1 MQNHKLSLL
10 TFVTSLA
17 IAAVAAWY
25 SIIGLTAI
33 FAAAVIP
40 IIIMGIVLEVGKLV
54 AAAWVYN
61 HWRETSIL
69 LRTYLVSA
77 IVVLMLITSMGIYGF
92 LSKSHIDAG
101 INTGEISVKIERV
114 DNRIKSEQRQID
126 RAEKNILEMD
136 TTLEKT
142 EYGFF
147 DDSRLDERKRQSVER
162 EQLNNII
169 TKSENNIDDLLDKKS
184 EYELEVKNFEVEVGP
199 IKYIAA
205 LIYGDEAKNYLDNTV
220 RYVILL
226 LIFVFDPLAVLLLI
240 SANMSYRKELELYPP
255 EEKGLP
261 INVGKTIR
269 SATTHKGVKKVTKE
283 KDGVKIHFY
292 EEDDGKGWQWLIDL
306 LEWYKNRSILW
317 KYLMNKKVLEMAV
330 HM

>member
-40 IIIMGIVLEVGKLV
+40 IIIMGIVLEIGKLV

-136 TTLEKT
+136 TTLDKT

-169 TKSENNIDDLLDKKS
+169 TKSENSIDDLLDKKS

-240 SANMSYRKELELYPP
+240 SANMSYRKELGLYPP

-261 INVGKTIR
+261 VNVGKTIR

-283 KDGVKIHFY
+283 RDGVKIHFF
-292 EEDDGKGWQWLIDL
+292 EEDDGKG
-306 LEWYKNRSILW
+306 
-317 KYLMNKKVLEMAV
+317 
-330 HM
+330 

>member
-1 MQNHKLSLL
+1 MKNHKLSIL

-40 IIIMGIVLEVGKLV
+40 IIIMGIVLEIGKLV

-77 IVVLMLITSMGIYGF
+77 IIVLMLITSMGIYGF

-101 INTGEISVKIERV
+101 INTSEISVKIERI
-114 DNRIKSEQRQID
+114 DNRIRSEQRQID

-147 DDSRLDERKRQSVER
+147 DDSRLEERKRQSAER
-162 EQLNNII
+162 EQLNSII
-169 TKSENNIDDLLDKKS
+169 TKSENSIDDLLDKKS

-205 LIYGDEAKNYLDNTV
+205 LIYGDEATNYLDNTV

-240 SANMSYRKELELYPP
+240 SANMSYRKELGLYPP

-261 INVGKTIR
+261 VNVGKTIR

-283 KDGVKIHFY
+283 RDGVKIHFF
-292 EEDDGKGWQWLIDL
+292 EEDDGKG
-306 LEWYKNRSILW
+306 
-317 KYLMNKKVLEMAV
+317 
-330 HM
+330 

>member
-1 MQNHKLSLL
+1 M

-33 FAAAVIP
+33 FSAAVIP
-40 IIIMGIVLEVGKLV
+40 IIIMGIVLEIGKLV

-69 LRTYLVSA
+69 LKTYLVSA

-101 INTGEISVKIERV
+101 INTGEISVKIERI
-114 DNRIKSEQRQID
+114 DNRIASEQRQID
-126 RAEKNILEMD
+126 RAEKNITEMD
-136 TTLEKT
+136 TTLDKT
-142 EYGFF
+142 SYGFF

-169 TKSENNIDDLLDKKS
+169 TKSENSIDDLLDKKS

-205 LIYGDEAKNYLDNTV
+205 LVYGDEANKYLDNTV

-240 SANMSYRKELELYPP
+240 SANMSYRKELGLLPKSKEVP
-255 EEKGLP
+255 LP
-261 INVGKTIR
+261 INVGKTVR

-292 EEDDGKGWQWLIDL
+292 EEDDGKG
-306 LEWYKNRSILW
+306 
-317 KYLMNKKVLEMAV
+317 
-330 HM
+330 

>member
-1 MQNHKLSLL
+1 MKNHKLSLL

-25 SIIGLTAI
+25 SIIGLTTI
-33 FAAAVIP
+33 FSAAVIP
-40 IIIMGIVLEVGKLV
+40 IIIMGIVLEIGKLV

-61 HWRETSIL
+61 HWKETSIL

-101 INTGEISVKIERV
+101 INTGEISVKIERI
-114 DNRIKSEQRQID
+114 DNRIASEQRQID
-126 RAEKNILEMD
+126 RAEKNITEMD
-136 TTLEKT
+136 ITLEKT

-147 DDSRLDERKRQSVER
+147 DDSRLEERKRQTAER

-169 TKSENNIDDLLDKKS
+169 KKSESEIDNLLDKKS

-205 LIYGDEAKNYLDNTV
+205 LMYGDEATNYLDNTV

-240 SANMSYRKELELYPP
+240 SANMSYRKELGLYPP

-261 INVGKTIR
+261 VNVGKTVR

-283 KDGVKIHFY
+283 RDGVKIHFF
-292 EEDDGKGWQWLIDL
+292 EEDDGKG
-306 LEWYKNRSILW
+306 
-317 KYLMNKKVLEMAV
+317 
-330 HM
+330 

>member
-1 MQNHKLSLL
+1 MKLSLL
-10 TFVTSLA
+10 TFVTSLL
-17 IAAVAAWY
+17 IAGVAAWY
-25 SIIGLTAI
+25 SIIGLTTI
-33 FAAAVIP
+33 FSAAVIP
-40 IIIMGIVLEVGKLV
+40 IIIMGVVLEIGTLV
-54 AAAWVYN
+54 APSWVYT
-61 HWRETSIL
+61 HWKDTGLL

-77 IVVLMLITSMGIYGF
+77 IVILMIITSMGIYGF

-101 INTGEISVKIERV
+101 INTSEISVKIERI

-126 RAEKNILEMD
+126 RAEKNIQEMD
-136 TTLEKT
+136 ITLDKT
-142 EYGFF
+142 DYGFF
-147 DDSRLDERKRQSVER
+147 DDSRLEERKKQSVER

-169 TKSENNIDDLLDKKS
+169 TKSENSIDKLLDKKS

-240 SANMSYRKELELYPP
+240 SANMSYRKELGLYPP

-261 INVGKTIR
+261 VNVGKTVR
-269 SATTHKGVKKVTKE
+269 SATSNKGVKKITKE
-283 KDGVKIHFY
+283 RDGVKIHYF
-292 EEDDGKGWQWLIDL
+292 EEDDGKG
-306 LEWYKNRSILW
+306 
-317 KYLMNKKVLEMAV
+317 
-330 HM
+330 

>member
-1 MQNHKLSLL
+1 MKNHKLSIL

-25 SIIGLTAI
+25 SIIGLTTI
-33 FAAAVIP
+33 FSAAVIP

-54 AAAWVYN
+54 SAAWVYN
-61 HWRETSIL
+61 HWKETSML

-114 DNRIKSEQRQID
+114 DNRIASEQRQID

-147 DDSRLDERKRQSVER
+147 DDSRLEERKRQSVER

-169 TKSENNIDDLLDKKS
+169 NKAEKNIDGLLDKKS

-240 SANMSYRKELELYPP
+240 SANMSYRKELELYEPKKKEFVETKEELP
-255 EEKGLP
+255 VEVEVEEKGIPVNDSNWTTIL
-261 INVGKTIR
+261 GKTVR
-269 SATTHKGVKKVTKE
+269 SATVNRGVKKVTKE

-292 EEDDGKGWQWLIDL
+292 EEDDGKG
-306 LEWYKNRSILW
+306 
-317 KYLMNKKVLEMAV
+317 
-330 HM
+330 

>member
-1 MQNHKLSLL
+1 MKLSLL
-10 TFVTSLA
+10 TFITSLA
-17 IAAVAAWY
+17 IAGVAAWY
-25 SIIGLTAI
+25 SIIGLTTI
-33 FAAAVIP
+33 FSAAVVP
-40 IIIMGIVLEVGKLV
+40 IIIMGVVLEIGKLV
-54 AAAWVYN
+54 AASWVYT
-61 HWRETSIL
+61 HWRETGIL

-77 IVVLMLITSMGIYGF
+77 IVILMIITSMGIYGF

-101 INTGEISVKIERV
+101 INTSEISVKIERI

-136 TTLEKT
+136 TTLDKT
-142 EYGFF
+142 DYGFF
-147 DDSRLDERKRQSVER
+147 DDSRLEERKKQSVER

-169 TKSENNIDDLLDKKS
+169 TKSENSIDKLLDKKS

-240 SANMSYRKELELYPP
+240 SANMSYRKELGLYPP

-261 INVGKTIR
+261 VNVGKTVR
-269 SATTHKGVKKVTKE
+269 SATSNKGVKKITKE
-283 KDGVKIHFY
+283 RDGVKIHYF
-292 EEDDGKGWQWLIDL
+292 EEDDGKG
-306 LEWYKNRSILW
+306 
-317 KYLMNKKVLEMAV
+317 
-330 HM
+330 

>member
-1 MQNHKLSLL
+1 MKNHKLSIL

-40 IIIMGIVLEVGKLV
+40 IIIMGIVLEIGKLV

-136 TTLEKT
+136 TTLDKT
-142 EYGFF
+142 EYSFF
-147 DDSRLDERKRQSVER
+147 GDSRLEERKKQSDER
-162 EQLNNII
+162 EQLNSII
-169 TKSENNIDDLLDKKS
+169 TKSENSIDDLLDKKS

-199 IKYIAA
+199 IKYTAA
-205 LIYGDEAKNYLDNTV
+205 
-220 RYVILL
+220 
-226 LIFVFDPLAVLLLI
+226 
-240 SANMSYRKELELYPP
+240 
-255 EEKGLP
+255 
-261 INVGKTIR
+261 
-269 SATTHKGVKKVTKE
+269 
-283 KDGVKIHFY
+283 
-292 EEDDGKGWQWLIDL
+292 
-306 LEWYKNRSILW
+306 
-317 KYLMNKKVLEMAV
+317 
-330 HM
+330 

>member
-1 MQNHKLSLL
+1 MKNHKLSIL

-17 IAAVAAWY
+17 IATVAAWY

-40 IIIMGIVLEVGKLV
+40 IIIMGIVLEIGKLV

-77 IVVLMLITSMGIYGF
+77 IIVLMLITSMGIYGF

-136 TTLEKT
+136 TTLDKT
-142 EYGFF
+142 EYSFF
-147 DDSRLDERKRQSVER
+147 GDSRLEERKKQSDER
-162 EQLNNII
+162 EQLNSII
-169 TKSENNIDDLLDKKS
+169 TKSENSIDDLLDKKS

-240 SANMSYRKELELYPP
+240 SANMSYRKELGLYPP

-261 INVGKTIR
+261 VNVGKTIR

-283 KDGVKIHFY
+283 RDGVKIHFF
-292 EEDDGKGWQWLIDL
+292 EEDDGKG
-306 LEWYKNRSILW
+306 
-317 KYLMNKKVLEMAV
+317 
-330 HM
+330 

>member
-1 MQNHKLSLL
+1 MKNHKLSLL

-77 IVVLMLITSMGIYGF
+77 IIVLMLITSMGIYGF

-147 DDSRLDERKRQSVER
+147 DDSRLEERKRQSAER
-162 EQLNNII
+162 EQLNSII
-169 TKSENNIDDLLDKKS
+169 TKSENSIDDLLDKKS

-240 SANMSYRKELELYPP
+240 SANMSYRKELGLYPP
-255 EEKGLP
+255 EEKGIP
-261 INVGKTIR
+261 VNVGKTIR

-283 KDGVKIHFY
+283 RDGVKIHFF
-292 EEDDGKGWQWLIDL
+292 EEDDGKG
-306 LEWYKNRSILW
+306 
-317 KYLMNKKVLEMAV
+317 
-330 HM
+330 

>member
-1 MQNHKLSLL
+1 MKNHKLSIL

-25 SIIGLTAI
+25 SIIGLTTI
-33 FAAAVIP
+33 FSAAVIP

-54 AAAWVYN
+54 SAAWVYN
-61 HWRETSIL
+61 HWKETSIL

-114 DNRIKSEQRQID
+114 DNRIASEQRQID

-147 DDSRLDERKRQSVER
+147 DDSRLEERKRQSVER

-169 TKSENNIDDLLDKKS
+169 NKAEKNIDGLLDKKS

-240 SANMSYRKELELYPP
+240 SANMSYRKELELYEPKKKEFVETKEELP
-255 EEKGLP
+255 VEVEVEEKGIPVNDSNWTTIL
-261 INVGKTIR
+261 GKTVR
-269 SATTHKGVKKVTKE
+269 SATVNRGVKKVTKE

-292 EEDDGKGWQWLIDL
+292 EEDDGKG
-306 LEWYKNRSILW
+306 
-317 KYLMNKKVLEMAV
+317 
-330 HM
+330 

>member
-1 MQNHKLSLL
+1 MKLSLL
-10 TFVTSLA
+10 TFITSLL
-17 IAAVAAWY
+17 IAGVAAWY
-25 SIIGLTAI
+25 SIIGLTTI
-33 FAAAVIP
+33 FSAAVIP
-40 IIIMGIVLEVGKLV
+40 IIIMGVVLEIGKLV
-54 AAAWVYN
+54 AASWVYT
-61 HWRETSIL
+61 HWKDTGIL

-77 IVVLMLITSMGIYGF
+77 IVVLMIITSMGIYGF

-101 INTGEISVKIERV
+101 INTSEISVKIERI

-126 RAEKNILEMD
+126 RAEKNIQEMD
-136 TTLEKT
+136 ITLDKT
-142 EYGFF
+142 DYGFF
-147 DDSRLDERKRQSVER
+147 DDSRLEERKKQSADR
-162 EQLNNII
+162 EQLNDII
-169 TKSENNIDDLLDKKS
+169 TKAENNIDKLLDKKS

-240 SANMSYRKELELYPP
+240 SANMSYRKELGLYPP

-261 INVGKTIR
+261 VNVGKTIR

-283 KDGVKIHFY
+283 RDGVKIHFF
-292 EEDDGKGWQWLIDL
+292 EEDDGKG
-306 LEWYKNRSILW
+306 
-317 KYLMNKKVLEMAV
+317 
-330 HM
+330 

>member
-1 MQNHKLSLL
+1 MKNHKLSLL

-25 SIIGLTAI
+25 SIIGLTTI
-33 FAAAVIP
+33 FSAAVIP
-40 IIIMGIVLEVGKLV
+40 IIIMGIVLEIGKLV

-114 DNRIKSEQRQID
+114 ENRIASEQRQID
-126 RAEKNILEMD
+126 RAEKNITEMD
-136 TTLEKT
+136 ITLEKT

-147 DDSRLDERKRQSVER
+147 DDSRLEERKRQTAER
-162 EQLNNII
+162 EQLNSII

-205 LIYGDEAKNYLDNTV
+205 LIYGDEATNYLDNTV

-240 SANMSYRKELELYPP
+240 SANMSYRKELGLYPP

-261 INVGKTIR
+261 VNVGKTIR

-283 KDGVKIHFY
+283 RDGVKIHFF
-292 EEDDGKGWQWLIDL
+292 EEDDGKG
-306 LEWYKNRSILW
+306 
-317 KYLMNKKVLEMAV
+317 
-330 HM
+330 

>member
-147 DDSRLDERKRQSVER
+147 DDSRLEERKRQSAER
-162 EQLNNII
+162 EQLNSII
-169 TKSENNIDDLLDKKS
+169 TKSENSIDDLLDKKS

-255 EEKGLP
+255 EERGLP

-292 EEDDGKGWQWLIDL
+292 EEDDGKG
-306 LEWYKNRSILW
+306 
-317 KYLMNKKVLEMAV
+317 
-330 HM
+330 

>member
-1 MQNHKLSLL
+1 MKNHKLSIL

-17 IAAVAAWY
+17 IATVAAWY
-25 SIIGLTAI
+25 SIIGLTTI
-33 FAAAVIP
+33 FSAAVIP

-54 AAAWVYN
+54 SAAWVYN
-61 HWRETSIL
+61 HWKETSIL

-147 DDSRLDERKRQSVER
+147 DDSRLEERKRQSVER

-169 TKSENNIDDLLDKKS
+169 NKAEKNIDGLLDKKS

-240 SANMSYRKELELYPP
+240 SANMSYRKELELYQPKKKEFIESKEELP
-255 EEKGLP
+255 VEVEVEEKGIPVNDSNWTTIL
-261 INVGKTIR
+261 GKTVR
-269 SATTHKGVKKVTKE
+269 SATVNRGVKKVTKE

-292 EEDDGKGWQWLIDL
+292 EEDDGKG
-306 LEWYKNRSILW
+306 
-317 KYLMNKKVLEMAV
+317 
-330 HM
+330 